1 MAAART
7 QPLAAASD
15 EIQVSR
21 SRSHEPTRHKQQNA
35 TYCGAGQLSLAVEF
49 PGESLRLSLSLSLS
63 LSLWLHEA
71 RDRVASISLS
81 SLSRCFL
88 PLFLSRW
95 LWCRSNAAGVAAACE
110 RWLNGGAEGT
120 EQCWRYGTG
129 GARAARVHLLHVRT
143 KNGRGVPFG
152 AARRLLLPRLP
163 LSLSAA
169 RATGRY
175 ACKRARFKSRRAAY
189 APVHTLYMC
198 ARYTPH
204 PDWAYPGRNRGK
216 EGRKIKVLQRVRWR
230 LFLYYQPQGH
240 LHLVA
245 PVHIYKIFVQNN
257 HIYKERKKLY
267 KKN

>member
-110 RWLNGGAEGT
+110 RWSNGGAEGT

-129 GARAARVHLLHVRT
+129 GARAARVYLLHVRT
-143 KNGRGVPFG
+143 KKGRGVPFG

-163 LSLSAA
+163 LSCSPLCALPVAMRASARDSNLAA
-169 RATGRY
+169 RHTR
-175 ACKRARFKSRRAAY
+175 RFIRFIC
-189 APVHTLYMC
+189 APVTPPTQIGRTLD
-198 ARYTPH
+198 AI
-204 PDWAYPGRNRGK
+204 
-216 EGRKIKVLQRVRWR
+216 E
-230 LFLYYQPQGH
+230 
-240 LHLVA
+240 
-245 PVHIYKIFVQNN
+245 
-257 HIYKERKKLY
+257 ERKGAK
-267 KKN
+267 